1 MPEPGVS
8 ETRPHAEQTPDAI
21 SSVELPGPWEH
32 LRVAAHGARFHV
44 ALSSPEVSV
53 SAGAAASPSRPP
65 LVLFLHG
72 FPEFW
77 WAWRHQLPVLAG
89 AGYRAAAM
97 DLRGYGGS
105 DKTPRGYDPVN
116 LADDVAGV
124 IRALGEESAYVVG
137 HGWGGIAAWALSVV
151 HPSLVSGLVAVAAPH
166 PLRLRGAARVTAAQL
181 QRAGHLLAFQ
191 APWFPERALV
201 ADGAALVG
209 TLLRRWSAPGSEFP
223 TPYEEQRYRAAMS
236 IWPASHCAMEYHR
249 WLVRS
254 YWRSDGR
261 RFVGRLQQPVT
272 APVLQLHGTADRS
285 MLPRTARG
293 SDAYVSAPYEWH
305 DIVGAGHFP
314 HEEATEDFNSTLLGW
329 LGRTARREMPNARPE
344 RRIG

>member
-1 MPEPGVS
+1 MPDS
-8 ETRPHAEQTPDAI
+8 QRIATRPPADSAPDAI
-21 SSVELPGPWEH
+21 STVELPGPWEH

-44 ALSSPEVSV
+44 ALSSPQVPFP
-53 SAGAAASPSRPP
+53 AAEPTTTPPRPP

-77 WAWRHQLPVLAG
+77 WAWRHQLPALAD

-124 IRALGEESAYVVG
+124 IRALGEDSAFVVG
-137 HGWGGIAAWALSVV
+137 HGWGGLAAWALSVI
-151 HPSLVSGLVAVAAPH
+151 HPPLVRGLVAVAAPH
-166 PLRLRGAARVTAAQL
+166 PLRLRGPVRVTGAQL

-209 TLLRRWSAPGSEFP
+209 SLLRRWSAPGSAFP
-223 TPYEEQRYRAAMS
+223 TAVEEQRYRAAMS

-261 RFVGRLQQPVT
+261 RFVGRLKQPVT

-305 DIVGAGHFP
+305 DVVGAGHFP
-314 HEEATEDFNSTLLGW
+314 HEEAVEDFNAILLRW
-329 LGRTARREMPNARPE
+329 LGTVEPRER
-344 RRIG
+344 

>member
-1 MPEPGVS
+1 MFDTPQRAV
-8 ETRPHAEQTPDAI
+8 TRPSADQSPDAI
-21 SSVELPGPWEH
+21 STVEVPGPWEH

-44 ALSSPEVSV
+44 AVSTPDEP
-53 SAGAAASPSRPP
+53 ATPATDPAASAERPP

-77 WAWRHQLPVLAG
+77 WAWRHQLPALAD

-124 IRALGEESAYVVG
+124 IRALGEESAFVVG
-137 HGWGGIAAWALSVV
+137 HGWGGLAGWALSVV
-151 HPSLVSGLVAVAAPH
+151 HPALVRGLVAVAAPH
-166 PLRLRGAARVTAAQL
+166 PLRLRGPAKVTAAQV
-181 QRAGHLLAFQ
+181 QRVGHLLAFQ

-201 ADGAALVG
+201 ADGAAMVG
-209 TLLRRWSAPGSEFP
+209 SLLRRWSAPGSAFP
-223 TPYEEQRYRAAMS
+223 TPEEEARYRAAMS

-261 RFVGRLQQPVT
+261 RFVGRLKQQVT
-272 APVLQLHGTADRS
+272 APVLQLHGTVDRS
-285 MLPRTARG
+285 MIPRTARG
-293 SDAYVSAPYEWH
+293 SDAYVSAPYQWR

-314 HEEATEDFNSTLLGW
+314 HEEAVEDFNAALLGW
-329 LGRTARREMPNARPE
+329 LNEQS
-344 RRIG
+344 